1 MQIHDVVF
9 ITLYVT
15 FFVEGTDVVGV
26 VVVVSVV
33 VVIGVVVVG
42 VVVAGVVVVGVVIE
56 GVVVEVAKHN
66 SGLVI
71 GFFIAQKQRE
81 HAGTL
86 V

>member
-1 MQIHDVVF
+1 MQMHDVIF

-15 FFVEGTDVVGV
+15 FFVEGTVVVGV

-42 VVVAGVVVVGVVIE
+42 VVAVGVVVV
-56 GVVVEVAKHN
+56 GVVVEVAKHR

-71 GFFIAQKQRE
+71 GFFIA
-81 HAGTL
+81 
-86 V
+86 